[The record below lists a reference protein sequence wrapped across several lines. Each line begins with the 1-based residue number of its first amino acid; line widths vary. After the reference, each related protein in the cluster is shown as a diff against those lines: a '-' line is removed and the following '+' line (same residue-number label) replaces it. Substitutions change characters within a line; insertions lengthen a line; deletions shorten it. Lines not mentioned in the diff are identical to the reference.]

1 MDVTWHYW
9 LVFGLALAVLEIF
22 TGTFALLCFG
32 IGAALVSLVLLLI
45 PSLALWACL
54 LIWLMLSAPI
64 FAGFL
69 WRARNKPADKRWTA
83 DEALGEVGLLTVAA
97 DAFEKGRVRFQ
108 KPILGSDEWPC
119 VADIPIRAGER
130 VRVTAVLGG
139 AMRVEPLSPAS
150 SKGLT
155 P

>member
-1 MDVTWHYW
+1 MDLTWHYW

-32 IGAALVSLVLLLI
+32 IGAVAVSVVLLFI

-54 LIWLMLSAPI
+54 LAWLLLSAPI

-69 WRARNKPADKRWTA
+69 WRARNTPADKRWTA

-97 DAFEKGRVRFQ
+97 DEFEKGRVRFQ
-108 KPILGSDEWPC
+108 KPILGSEQWPC
-119 VADIPIRAGER
+119 IADTAIRAGER

-139 AMRVEPLSPAS
+139 TLRVEPLSPAP
-150 SKGLT
+150 SKGLIS
-155 P
+155 